1 MKKNLSIR
9 RKIILSFIILVI
21 SASCISGVFF
31 FYTYYNTL
39 KTNAYHDLDFSISN
53 VQKTMKSNFHSL
65 DNASLTFLSNDYI
78 RKWTKGEL
86 DFDSSN
92 PNYYTL
98 ISNMQTDIRFQ
109 MMFNDAWMSGFIDT
123 VYIYANNECIPIT
136 SRLHV
141 SQDELTKLQQNIY
154 EQTKDFPLG
163 THYVLSKDKTPF
175 LIRRIGNTSFT
186 KNLTL
191 IIAINSKKFAEP
203 LFTLPENYTAHITDK
218 EDFIYFSPI
227 SEYINTNSQYANVDL
242 TPAPI
247 IQNGYKTIIEGS
259 TQLLVFREI
268 PDTKF
273 KITVSLP
280 RSIITNKT
288 FVSILRYFSIMATF
302 LMIFL
307 VISFMVVTAYTRF
320 IKDLEVNLQQI
331 RLRNYDYKMPIY
343 KDKEL
348 NNISSTFNNMTTEL
362 KTLIEKVYKSELLL
376 KDTEIQLLQ
385 SQMNPHF
392 LVNTLTTISTK
403 ALLNNQT
410 ELYEMVSALNGLLSA
425 SLYNNAASFIKVKD
439 ELEYIR
445 MYLYLQHI
453 RFQDKLIYTIQID
466 SEDINELYI
475 PRLSVEPIVE
485 NAVVHGLEDNIE
497 NGIVTINATYDRN
510 DILFTITDN
519 GKGFIIEDNFNSTHS
534 SSKKGHNIGINNT
547 NKRIKLLFGESYG
560 ITYDSVID
568 KGTKAYIRFPRK
580 SEIPNHEKES
590 K

>member
-1 MKKNLSIR
+1 MKRNLSIR
-9 RKIILSFIILVI
+9 KKIIFAFIILIV
-21 SASCISGVFF
+21 SASCISGIFF
-31 FYTYYNTL
+31 FFTYYYTL
-39 KTNAYHDLDFSISN
+39 KTNAYNDLDVTISN

-65 DNASLTFLSNDYI
+65 NNASLTFLSNDYI
-78 RKWTKGEL
+78 RKWTEGEL
-86 DFDSSN
+86 DFDSSI
-92 PNYYTL
+92 PNYYAT
-98 ISNMQTDIRFQ
+98 ISKMQTDIRFQ

-123 VYIYANNECIPIT
+123 VYIYVNNECIPIT
-136 SRLHV
+136 SRLHA
-141 SQDELTKLQQNIY
+141 SQDELAKLQQNIY
-154 EQTKDFPLG
+154 DETKDYPLG
-163 THYVLSKDKTPF
+163 THYALSKDKTAF
-175 LIRRIGNTSFT
+175 LIRKIGNTSFT

-191 IIAINSKKFAEP
+191 IIAINSKKLAEP
-203 LFTLPENYTAHITDK
+203 LYTLPQNYTAHITDQN
-218 EDFIYFSPI
+218 DYIYFSPNA
-227 SEYINTNSQYANVDL
+227 EYIYTNSQYEHVDL

-247 IQNGYKTIIEGS
+247 IQNGYKTIIDGH

-288 FVSILRYFSIMATF
+288 FVSMLRYFSIMATF
-302 LMIFL
+302 LMVFL
-307 VISFMVVTAYTRF
+307 VISSMIVTAYTRF
-320 IKDLEVNLQQI
+320 IEDIVVNLQQI
-331 RLRNYDYKMPIY
+331 RLRNYDYRMPTY

-376 KDTEIQLLQ
+376 KDAEIQLLQ

-410 ELYEMVSALNGLLSA
+410 ELYEMVSALNSLLSA
-425 SLYNNAASFIKVKD
+425 SLYNSADSFIKVKD

-453 RFQDKLIYTIQID
+453 RFQDKLIYNIQID

-519 GKGFIIEDNFNSTHS
+519 GKGFVVENNLNSTHS

-547 NKRIKLLFGESYG
+547 NKRIKLLFGQNYG
-560 ITYDSVID
+560 ITYDSVIN
-568 KGTKAYIRFPRK
+568 KGTTAYIRFPRK
-580 SEIPNHEKES
+580 SEIPKHEKEN